1 MTKYINRIVIF
12 GVLIWKWVYHLK
24 FFENWLIQDQIIR
37 IDREN
42 DLQLKISDEK
52 LRSDQLAEDNKA
64 LLERLDLLEIERD
77 QAVTKAA
84 EMEID
89 NLNFMK

>member
-1 MTKYINRIVIF
+1 MISR
-12 GVLIWKWVYHLK
+12 LK
-24 FFENWLIQDQIIR
+24 FSGNWLIQDQIIR

-42 DLQLKISDEK
+42 DLQLKISDETM
-52 LRSDQLAEDNKA
+52 RADQLADDNKA

-77 QAVTKAA
+77 QAVAKAA

-89 NLNFMK
+89 NLNFMKYSLEYWNIGILEYLNT

>member
-1 MTKYINRIVIF
+1 MISR
-12 GVLIWKWVYHLK
+12 LK
-24 FFENWLIQDQIIR
+24 FFGNWLIQDQIIR

-42 DLQLKISDEK
+42 DLQLKISDETM
-52 LRSDQLAEDNKA
+52 RADQLADDNKA

-77 QAVTKAA
+77 QAVAKAA

-89 NLNFMK
+89 NLNFMKYSLEYWNIGILEYLNT